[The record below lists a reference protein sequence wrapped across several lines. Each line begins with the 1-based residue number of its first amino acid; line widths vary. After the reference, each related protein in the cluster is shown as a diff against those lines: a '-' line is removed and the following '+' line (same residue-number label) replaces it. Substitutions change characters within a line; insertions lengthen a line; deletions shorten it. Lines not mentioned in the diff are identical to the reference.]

1 MRILGD
7 FIAPLDWKHRRRMVK
22 GPGSPANPNYY
33 FLASFASSASL
44 ATHGN
49 GWHALAHCA
58 MVGAGPAPPRA
69 LEGRN
74 MKSKL
79 VCVVAIVLAAVSG
92 GAAAQKYPTKP
103 IRIIVPFPPVG
114 AADLLTRTIGQ
125 KLTEAWGQ
133 QIVVENRPGVGG
145 NLGVELAAK
154 AAPDGYNGV
163 MAPITTNA
171 IGSSTYAKLGYDL
184 ERDLAPVSL
193 AGNIPHVLVA
203 HPGLPARNVKEIIA
217 LGKKRPGDIAFASQ
231 GQGTLS
237 HLEQE
242 MLKQM
247 GGFTA
252 LHVPYKGSAPGLA
265 DLIPGNVQLFFDSI
279 PSALPHVKSGRIRA
293 IGVASSKRSP
303 AMPDVPA
310 INESLK
316 GFEADNWFAIL
327 MPAGTPR
334 DIIAKLSAE
343 VRRILQMPDV
353 KERLLAQG
361 GVATGSTPEQL
372 AERIRADI
380 AKWGKVARSAKIRIE

>member
-1 MRILGD
+1 MSR
-7 FIAPLDWKHRRRMVK
+7 K
-22 GPGSPANPNYY
+22 
-33 FLASFASSASL
+33 LAWIFAI
-44 ATHGN
+44 
-49 GWHALAHCA
+49 ALAA
-58 MVGAGPAPPRA
+58 SGSA
-69 LEGRN
+69 L
-74 MKSKL
+74 
-79 VCVVAIVLAAVSG
+79 
-92 GAAAQKYPTKP
+92 AQKYPTKP
-103 IRIIVPFPPVG
+103 VRIIVPFPPVG

-133 QIVVENRPGVGG
+133 QIIVDNRPGVGG

-154 AAPDGYNGV
+154 APPDGYTGV
-163 MAPITTNA
+163 MAAVTTNA
-171 IGSSTYAKLGYDL
+171 IGMSTYSKLGYHL

-193 AGNIPHVLVA
+193 GGNIPHVLIA
-203 HPGLPARNVKEIIA
+203 HPKLPARNVKEILA
-217 LGKKRPGDIAFASQ
+217 LGKSRPGDIAFASQ

-279 PSALPHVKSGRIRA
+279 PSALPHVKDGRVRA

-316 GFEADNWFAIL
+316 GFEADNWFALL

-334 DIIAKLSAE
+334 DIIAKASVE
-343 VRRILQMPDV
+343 VRKILDMQDV
-353 KERLLAQG
+353 KARLLTQG
-361 GVATGSTPEQL
+361 GVAAGSTPEQL
-372 AERIRADI
+372 SERIKADI
-380 AKWGKVARSAKIRIE
+380 AKWGKVARTAQIRIE